1 MGPRNLY
8 LRRTTGDSHWIT
20 VTGSDDNTSRGAMK
34 GCKELPVSSLSNIIE
49 GFPKVRIVSETLILD
64 TKQCSA
70 VVKRVF
76 KMRQTWVLILICH
89 LQVVRYWDPHLL
101 CISGVNNCSYC
112 IELKRFNEIKQ
123 LVYSSKGNVC
133 HYYL

>member
-1 MGPRNLY
+1 
-8 LRRTTGDSHWIT
+8 
-20 VTGSDDNTSRGAMK
+20 MK

-76 KMRQTWVLILICH
+76 KMRQRTSGGSGSIL
-89 LQVVRYWDPHLL
+89 YYLL
-101 CISGVNNCSYC
+101 FGGCFLAPFP
-112 IELKRFNEIKQ
+112 LKRASTFTITARNIPQ
-123 LVYSSKGNVC
+123 
-133 HYYL
+133 